1 MNAQEAL
8 AELTELSSQIEAA
21 VVLDPDGSVDA
32 ATDEAVGQ
40 RLADAARELLAT
52 AARIRPS
59 EKVTRV
65 DVALPQGSVFVV
77 REGER
82 SAAALTIPEPT
93 AGLVLYDLR
102 TCLRRIDAPKPRRG
116 SKAKD
121 ADA

>member
-21 VVLDPDGSVDA
+21 VVLDADGSVDA

-102 TCLRRIDAPKPRRG
+102 TCLRRIDVPKPRRVR
-116 SKAKD
+116 KAKD